1 MTVLQQA
8 APTDRQLRY
17 ILTLSFRLLD
27 RHKLIWPV
35 KAFEQLPRGRP
46 GNLLGP

>member
-1 MTVLQQA
+1 MTMLQQA

-17 ILTLSFRLLD
+17 ILTLPFRLLD
-27 RHKLIWPV
+27 SHELIWPV

-46 GNLLGP
+46 GDLL